1 MLDSAGFRK
10 SGRLDLNQ
18 RPLRPE
24 RTGDDSKTPIIQAFH
39 DALSAVCTRVCTNE
53 PEMGHDELLESLA
66 AALRGSVPDDDC
78 RRLAELLT
86 NSYCEENA

>member
-24 RTGDDSKTPIIQAFH
+24 RAGDDSKTPIIQAFH
-39 DALSAVCTRVCTNE
+39 DALSAVCTSVCTSE
-53 PEMGHDELLESLA
+53 PEMGHDELLKSLA
-66 AALRGSVPDDDC
+66 AALRGSLPDDDC

-86 NSYCEENA
+86 NDENEGRA